1 MQRPRFDS
9 APGLGHNSAMR
20 QEGPGGDGRRG
31 LGRWIAGGLLL
42 YGAVG
47 VAVQLRLVGGLLAGL
62 AALAGGLDFRAG
74 PPAVPGLDWLAGHYD
89 ALPALPWL
97 AWLAGLLLWSR
108 GAPAPDAG
116 GAGPALARRGDL
128 GRIVLIAGPLLLLLL
143 LGGWARLNQLL
154 PPDTGIS
161 HWPYDDEGV
170 YAGTSQLW
178 LQGVWPY
185 RDYFFAH
192 PPLAA
197 IAYAPAM
204 AYHYTPWGSST
215 SFMDARFAAVG
226 YSLAALAAM
235 FAIGW
240 QLGLGAGW
248 GRGPDGQ
255 SLPGAALAGGLAG
268 FLWALD
274 GRIVEINRKIM
285 LDQPMILAS
294 IAALGVYLWAVRRV
308 PGRATTG
315 LLLAAGV
322 LAGASALTKV
332 AGLAC
337 FLALATDA
345 ALRWWAGRRGRMA
358 GASRPFLA
366 VLGGFAGTALLGAG
380 PFLLAAPDHFLREV
394 VLFQVLRPTDCTTVT
409 NNGDC
414 SAAGRIADLAANL
427 QNGPT
432 TVLAAAGFL
441 VLTAALLRGFGV
453 GRDQGSGTRDQ
464 ESDSPPTPQLIPHT
478 AYRIPHTS
486 FLLWRPVVLWG
497 LASVLLFTYSR
508 SFYGHYYMQ
517 LAAPLCV
524 LGGGLVWWGDCISG
538 IRQQATRWG
547 LRLVPL
553 ALAVPLLGLAG
564 LAVQGITDPHQDRIF
579 VLVSRYVSDAVPPGA
594 AVLATD
600 EQFAFL
606 AARPPSHTATGYLV
620 DSYGHL
626 LALGLGLNTRSW
638 DDLLGAALRGEHSD
652 DPYAVMWQP
661 APQADILDRAQQ
673 AALVVI
679 HDHGFP
685 RLTEA
690 TLRVLRAD
698 GVRVDQ
704 RRYLIVNGGGK

>member
-1 MQRPRFDS
+1 MQ
-9 APGLGHNSAMR
+9 
-20 QEGPGGDGRRG
+20 QEGPRGNGARRW
-31 LGRWIAGGLLL
+31 GRWVAGGLLL

-47 VAVQLRLVGGLLAGL
+47 VAVQLRLVGGLLAGA
-62 AALAGGLDFRAG
+62 AALAGGLDFHSA
-74 PPAVPGLDWLAGHYD
+74 PFAVPGLDALAGHFD

-97 AWLAGLLLWSR
+97 AWPAGLLLWGR
-108 GAPAPDAG
+108 GTRPAAGATPAPV
-116 GAGPALARRGDL
+116 PPRRWEARRML
-128 GRIVLIAGPLLLLLL
+128 LFAGPLLVLLL

-161 HWPYDDEGV
+161 DRPYDDEGV

-178 LQGVWPY
+178 LQGIWPY

-204 AYHYTPWGSST
+204 AYHYTPWGSPT
-215 SFMDARFAAVG
+215 SFMDARYAAVG
-226 YSLAALAAM
+226 YSLAALAALY
-235 FAIGW
+235 AIGW

-248 GRGPDGQ
+248 RRGADGV
-255 SLPGAALAGGLAG
+255 SLPGAALAGSVVG

-294 IAALGVYLWAVRRV
+294 IAALALYLWAVRHP
-308 PGRATTG
+308 PGRTTTV
-315 LLLAAGV
+315 LLIGAGV

-337 FLALATDA
+337 FLALAADA
-345 ALRWWAGRRGRMA
+345 ALRWWAGRGGRLSGA
-358 GASRPFLA
+358 GRPFLA
-366 VLGGFAGTALLGAG
+366 VAGSFIGTALLGVA
-380 PFLLAAPDHFLREV
+380 PFLLAAPDRFLREV
-394 VLFQVLRPTDCTTVT
+394 VLFQVLRPTDCTTVI

-441 VLTAALLRGFGV
+441 VLTGALLRGWGVGGWGLGV
-453 GRDQGSGTRDQ
+453 GRNQGSGIRDQ
-464 ESDSPPTPQLIPHT
+464 ESDG
-478 AYRIPHTS
+478 PHTS
-486 FLLWRPVVLWG
+486 VLSPQSSVLLWRPVVLWG

-524 LGGGLVWWGDCISG
+524 RGGGLVWWGDLVRG
-538 IRQQATRWG
+538 WRGGARWLG
-547 LRLVPL
+547 RVAPL
-553 ALAVPLLGLAG
+553 ALAVPLVGLTA
-564 LAVQGITDPHQDRIF
+564 LAAQGVTDPHQDRLF

-594 AVLATD
+594 TVLATD

-606 AARPPSHTATGYLV
+606 AARPPSHTATGYLL

-626 LALGLGLNTRSW
+626 IALGLGLNTRSW
-638 DDLLGAALRGEHSD
+638 DDLLGAALRGEHVDS
-652 DPYAVMWQP
+652 PYPIMWRA
-661 APQADILDRAQQ
+661 APQADLLDRARQ

-679 HDHGFP
+679 HDRGEP

-690 TLRVLRAD
+690 TRAALRAR
-698 GVRVDQ
+698 GVRVDE
-704 RRYLIVNGGGK
+704 RRYLIVNGGGQ